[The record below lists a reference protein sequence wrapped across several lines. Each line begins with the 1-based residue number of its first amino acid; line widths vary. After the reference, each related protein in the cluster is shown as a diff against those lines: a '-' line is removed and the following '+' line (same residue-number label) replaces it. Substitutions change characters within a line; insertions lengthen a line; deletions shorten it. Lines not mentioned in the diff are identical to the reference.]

1 MKRLVTLFAATL
13 AIALSVLPAAAQ
25 SETVVAGA
33 GEGIFPSGA
42 VLYGV
47 PLNGLQFAK
56 GITIG
61 ASGSATGQFPA
72 LLLGTSLLGQPQN
85 INVQGKAGSGP
96 VKADWRAT
104 FGGGGTA
111 ERAARPISGRADAPS
126 RTLRSEER
134 VELADEGRWVVQ
146 DEVVVGPADLNECR
160 RRDRGLHPLGQ
171 VAREDRA
178 QLSAHDQRG
187 RHDPP
192 EQIGRAHV

>member
-56 GITIG
+56 GITID
-61 ASGSATGQFPA
+61 ASGSATGQFQT

-85 INVQGKAGSGP
+85 INVEGKASSGT
-96 VKADWRAT
+96 V
-104 FGGGGTA
+104 TA
-111 ERAARPISGRADAPS
+111 RRDGRANVKTIARILPDRSAPPDPS
-126 RTLRSEER
+126 RAVPIHLQ
-134 VELADEGRWVVQ
+134 GRY
-146 DEVVVGPADLNECR
+146 GPRNASSSR
-160 RRDRGLHPLGQ
+160 TK
-171 VAREDRA
+171 VAGSSRTRWW
-178 QLSAHDQRG
+178 
-187 RHDPP
+187 
-192 EQIGRAHV
+192 

>member
-56 GITIG
+56 GITID
-61 ASGSATGQFPA
+61 ASGSATGQFQT

-85 INVQGKAGSGP
+85 INVECKASSGTVNADGS
-96 VKADWRAT
+96 AT
-104 FGGGGTA
+104 FGGVGTVDLGDGSPPLLNVPLSVTVTTQGL
-111 ERAARPISGRADAPS
+111 RLVIGTTTLPAA
-126 RTLRSEER
+126 
-134 VELADEGRWVVQ
+134 
-146 DEVVVGPADLNECR
+146 
-160 RRDRGLHPLGQ
+160 GLTAGSITIQ
-171 VAREDRA
+171 
-178 QLSAHDQRG
+178 
-187 RHDPP
+187 
-192 EQIGRAHV
+192 